1 VRLMFL
7 FIAKRLLWMIP
18 SLLVISILSFVLIR
32 LPPGDFVTNYIATLA
47 ASNEIVDQNTA
58 ADLRARFGLDQPMIV
73 QYWRWISSIVF
84 RGDFGFSFEWQQ
96 PVGDLIWER
105 MGLTLLL
112 TLSTLLVTW
121 AIALPVG
128 VYSAVKKY
136 SLGDY
141 LATFFSFLGLAV
153 PSFLLAL
160 VLMYVAAM
168 KFGQD
173 VGGLFSE
180 EYLTAPWSFGKALD
194 LLSHIWIAVVILAV
208 SGTASLIRIM
218 RANMLDEL
226 GKPYVTTAR
235 AKGLSEFRLLVKY
248 PVRLALNPFISTIAW
263 LLPNLVSGSI
273 IVAIVLNLPTA
284 GPLLL
289 QSLMSQDMYLAGAFV
304 LLICALTLVGTLIS
318 DVLLA
323 LADPRIR
330 LD

>member
-1 VRLMFL
+1 MLK
-7 FIAKRLLWMIP
+7 FIVKRLLWMIP
-18 SLLVISILSFVLIR
+18 SLLVISVLAFTLIR

-47 ASNEIVDQNTA
+47 ASNEVIDRNTA
-58 ADLRARFGLDQPMIV
+58 ADLRARFGLDQPLII
-73 QYWRWISSIVF
+73 QYWKWISGIVF

-105 MGLTLLL
+105 MGLTLVL
-112 TLSTLLVTW
+112 TFSTLLVTW

-136 SLGDY
+136 SIGDY
-141 LATFFSFLGLAV
+141 IATLFSFLGLAI
-153 PSFLLAL
+153 PSFLLGL

-168 KFGQD
+168 YFGED

-180 EYLTAPWSFGKALD
+180 KYLNAPWSIDKTID
-194 LLSHIWIAVVILAV
+194 LISHIWIAVIILAV

-218 RANMLDEL
+218 RANLLDEL
-226 GKPYVTTAR
+226 AKPYVTTAR
-235 AKGLSEFRLLVKY
+235 AKGLSEMRLLFRY

-263 LLPNLVSGSI
+263 LLPNLVSGSV

-304 LLICALTLVGTLIS
+304 LLICALTLVGTLVS

-323 LADPRIR
+323 LVDPRIR
-330 LD
+330 LE

>member
-1 VRLMFL
+1 M
-7 FIAKRLLWMIP
+7 
-18 SLLVISILSFVLIR
+18 
-32 LPPGDFVTNYIATLA
+32 
-47 ASNEIVDQNTA
+47 
-58 ADLRARFGLDQPMIV
+58 
-73 QYWRWISSIVF
+73 
-84 RGDFGFSFEWQQ
+84 
-96 PVGDLIWER
+96 
-105 MGLTLLL
+105 
-112 TLSTLLVTW
+112 
-121 AIALPVG
+121 G

-136 SLGDY
+136 SIGDY
-141 LATFFSFLGLAV
+141 IATFFSFLGLAV

-168 KFGQD
+168 YFSQD
-173 VGGLFSE
+173 VGGLFSQ
-180 EYLTAPWSFGKALD
+180 EYLTAPWSFWKFVD
-194 LLSHIWIAVVILAV
+194 LMSHIWIAVVILAV

-226 GKPYVTTAR
+226 SKPYVTTAR
-235 AKGLSEFRLLVKY
+235 AKGLSEMTLLFRY

-263 LLPNLVSGSI
+263 LLPNLVSGSV

-323 LADPRIR
+323 LVDPRIR
-330 LD
+330 LE